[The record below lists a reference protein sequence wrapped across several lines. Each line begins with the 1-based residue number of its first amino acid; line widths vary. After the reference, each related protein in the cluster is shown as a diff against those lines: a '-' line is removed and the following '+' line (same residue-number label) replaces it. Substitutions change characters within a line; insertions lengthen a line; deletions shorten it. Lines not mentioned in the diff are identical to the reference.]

1 MVQSKMHHHFV
12 FYKVT
17 KLLSE
22 KKHYQTML
30 FLQVEVVV
38 AVTSVQNKP
47 FVKIKDDVALVMGEL
62 VLQFI

>member
-1 MVQSKMHHHFV
+1 
-12 FYKVT
+12 
-17 KLLSE
+17 
-22 KKHYQTML
+22 ML

-47 FVKIKDDVALVMGEL
+47 FVKIKDDMALVMREL

>member
-1 MVQSKMHHHFV
+1 MY
-12 FYKVT
+12 YKVT

-30 FLQVEVVV
+30 FPQVEVVV